1 MRRRAFLASL
11 GGAAIWPLAARAVE
25 RGSLPRIGYLGPGA
39 GPDPRY
45 GEFLAG
51 LRDLGYVE
59 GKSIEIEFRFA
70 GGDPERLAEAAAEF
84 VHENVNII
92 VTAGI
97 GVYTAQR
104 ATTTVPI
111 VMAAGADVVAMGL
124 AASLSH
130 PGGNI
135 TGSTFFVLEV
145 MAKRL
150 ELLKQVAP
158 SMSRS
163 GLLLLRG
170 NPFDSYLLNAL
181 EVSAKAAMVEVQ
193 PIEIAS
199 PSDFES
205 ALSAVAGGSIG
216 GLIADDP
223 PPLNTP
229 SIIAL
234 AQRRGLPSIGAPAF
248 AANGWL
254 LGFGVRFE
262 PMFRRA
268 ATFVDKILKG
278 AKPGDIPIEQATKF
292 TTVVNLKTAKA
303 LGIEIPAM
311 LLAQADEVIE

>member
-1 MRRRAFLASL
+1 MRRRGFLAAL
-11 GGAAIWPLAARAVE
+11 GGAAIWPLAARAE
-25 RGSLPRIGYLGPGA
+25 QRSSLPRIGYLGPGA

-45 GEFLAG
+45 SEFLAG

-59 GKSIEIEFRFA
+59 GKSIEIELRFA

-84 VHENVNII
+84 VHENVDII
-92 VTAGI
+92 VTSGM
-97 GVYTAQR
+97 GVYAAKR
-104 ATTTVPI
+104 ATTTVPV

-124 AASLSH
+124 AASFSH

-135 TGSTFFVLEV
+135 TGSTFFLLEV

-216 GLIADDP
+216 GLIADDLD
-223 PPLNTP
+223 PLNAP

-234 AQRRGLPSIGAPAF
+234 VQQRALPSIGAPAF

-268 ATFVDKILKG
+268 ASFRRQDPQRRETRRHPGRAGDKIYDG
-278 AKPGDIPIEQATKF
+278 REPEDR
-292 TTVVNLKTAKA
+292 
-303 LGIEIPAM
+303 
-311 LLAQADEVIE
+311 

>member
-1 MRRRAFLASL
+1 MRRRAFLAAL
-11 GGAAIWPLAARAVE
+11 GGAAVWPLSARAE
-25 RGSLPRIGYLGPGA
+25 QRSSLPRIGYLGPGA

-59 GKSIEIEFRFA
+59 GKSIEIELRFA

-84 VHENVNII
+84 VHENVDII
-92 VTAGI
+92 VTSGM
-97 GVYTAQR
+97 GVYAAKR
-104 ATTTVPI
+104 ATTTVPV

-124 AASLSH
+124 AASFSH

-135 TGSTFFVLEV
+135 TGSTFFLLEV

-216 GLIADDP
+216 GLIADDLDAVERAFDHSLGSTARP
-223 PPLNTP
+223 PVDWR
-229 SIIAL
+229 A
-234 AQRRGLPSIGAPAF
+234 G
-248 AANGWL
+248 
-254 LGFGVRFE
+254 
-262 PMFRRA
+262 FRREWLA
-268 ATFVDKILKG
+268 AGLRG
-278 AKPGDIPIEQATKF
+278 AVRTDVSAGRKLSSTRSSRARNPATSRSSRRQ
-292 TTVVNLKTAKA
+292 NLRRS
-303 LGIEIPAM
+303 
-311 LLAQADEVIE
+311 

>member
-1 MRRRAFLASL
+1 MRRRAFIGLL
-11 GGAAIWPLAARAVE
+11 GVAAAWPLAARAE
-25 RGSLPRIGYLGPGA
+25 QRGSLPRIGYLGPTVA
-39 GPDPRY
+39 NPRFD

-59 GKSIEIEFRFA
+59 GKSVEIEFRFA

-84 VHENVNII
+84 VHENVDVI
-92 VTAGI
+92 VTYGI
-97 GVYTAQR
+97 GVYAAQR
-104 ATTTVPI
+104 ATTTIPI

-124 AASLSH
+124 AASFSH

-135 TGSTFFVLEV
+135 TGSTFFLLEV

-150 ELLKQVAP
+150 ELLKKIAP

-181 EVSAKAAMVEVQ
+181 EVSAKASMVEVQ

-205 ALSAVAGGSIG
+205 ALSAVAGGPIG
-216 GLIADDP
+216 GLIADDL
-223 PPLNTP
+223 PPLNAP

-234 AQRRGLPSIGAPAF
+234 VQQRGLPSIGAPAF

-262 PMFRRA
+262 PMSRRA

-278 AKPGDIPIEQATKF
+278 AKPGDIPIEGATKF
-292 TTVVNLKTAKA
+292 TTVVNLKTARA
-303 LGIEIPAM
+303 LGIEIPPL
-311 LLAQADEVIE
+311 LLAAADEVIE